1 MASTL
6 NVDDETLTALLYEA
20 WRAVQAVV
28 MPVSEGVGVAA
39 EAGPALCIACGGMV
53 PSAKEA
59 AGHGENCPFGGL
71 MRLVAQVVVR
81 DGGVKE

>member
-28 MPVSEGVGVAA
+28 MPVAGGVAA

-71 MRLVAQVVVR
+71 MRLVGKVVVR
-81 DGGVKE
+81 TEGEE